1 MTQKPEIMIQRVQSV
16 YLLLVTV
23 IMSFLIVSPYAS
35 MIDADNQNLVFKTHA
50 IVIETSNG
58 EPQNYKSTVAVISL
72 VLLTSIISFVCIF
85 LYNRRLIQI
94 RICILN
100 TILLIVL
107 LSIMFLYYVITRN
120 NLNPTDHSFGISAI
134 FPLIGVVLT
143 IMAYRAIRH
152 DDMLVNSF
160 DRLR

>member
-1 MTQKPEIMIQRVQSV
+1 MIQRVQSV

-23 IMSFLIVSPYAS
+23 VMSFLIVSPYAK
-35 MIDADNQNLVFKTHA
+35 MKDTDNRTLVFKSHA
-50 IVIETSNG
+50 IVIEAESG
-58 EPQNYKSTVAVISL
+58 EPQTYKNTVAVISL
-72 VLLTSIISFVCIF
+72 TLLTSLISFVCIF

-100 TILLIVL
+100 TILLIILMAV
-107 LSIMFLYYVITRN
+107 MFLYYIITRD
-120 NLNPTDHSFGISAI
+120 NLNLLHPNFEISAI
-134 FPLIGVVLT
+134 FPMISVVLT
-143 IMAYRAIRH
+143 ILAYRAIRH

>member
-1 MTQKPEIMIQRVQSV
+1 MIQRVQSV

-23 IMSFLIVSPYAS
+23 VMSFLIVRPYAEI
-35 MIDADNQNLVFKTHA
+35 IDSDNQTLIFKSHA
-50 IVIETSNG
+50 IVIEANSG
-58 EPQNYKSTVAVISL
+58 DPQTYKDTVAVISL
-72 VLLTSIISFVCIF
+72 VLLTSLISFVCIF

-94 RICILN
+94 RICIIN

-107 LSIMFLYYVITRN
+107 SSVMFLYYKITRD
-120 NLNPTDHSFGISAI
+120 NLNPIDHSFRVSAI

-143 IMAYRAIRH
+143 IMAYKAIRH

>member
-1 MTQKPEIMIQRVQSV
+1 MIQRVQSV

-23 IMSFLIVSPYAS
+23 VMSFLIVSPYAR
-35 MIDADNQNLVFKTHA
+35 MVDADNQILIFKSHA
-50 IVIETSNG
+50 IVIEANSG
-58 EPQNYKSTVAVISL
+58 EPHTYKSTIAIISL
-72 VLLTSIISFVCIF
+72 VLLTSLISFVCIF

-94 RICILN
+94 RICIIN
-100 TILLIVL
+100 TVLLIML
-107 LSIMFLYYVITRN
+107 LFVMYLYYKITYN
-120 NLNPTDHSFGISAI
+120 NLDVTDHSFRISAI
-134 FPLIGVVLT
+134 FPMISIVLT